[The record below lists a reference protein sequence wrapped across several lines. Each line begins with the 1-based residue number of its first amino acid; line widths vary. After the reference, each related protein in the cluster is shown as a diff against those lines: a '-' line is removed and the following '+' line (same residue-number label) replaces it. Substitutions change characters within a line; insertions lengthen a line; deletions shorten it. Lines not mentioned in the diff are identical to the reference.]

1 LVVIDR
7 GHPRIADQAGVVRD
21 EHCPPVEVN
30 TTALVSTPA
39 ARAIAKASQ
48 RYVYGDYRM
57 VELLGRRNA
66 HESTA
71 QLAAEI
77 VMRTSTW

>member
-1 LVVIDR
+1 
-7 GHPRIADQAGVVRD
+7 
-21 EHCPPVEVN
+21 VEVN

-39 ARAIAKASQ
+39 ARNVAKASQ

-57 VELLGRRNA
+57 VELLGRRNVA
-66 HESTA
+66 ESTA

-77 VMRTSTW
+77 VLRTSTW

>member
-1 LVVIDR
+1 V
-7 GHPRIADQAGVVRD
+7 AQ
-21 EHCPPVEVN
+21 
-30 TTALVSTPA
+30 
-39 ARAIAKASQ
+39 ASQ
-48 RYVYGDYRM
+48 RYVYGDYRV

-77 VMRTSTW
+77 VLRTSTW